1 MNNHNHNALS
11 SETFLL
17 ISNAM
22 IEAAAEVLLNSP
34 HCELSQGF
42 AEDLAEE
49 MLRVAAN
56 MERVESQT
64 G

>member
-1 MNNHNHNALS
+1 MNNHHDNTIS
-11 SETFLL
+11 PQTCPL
-17 ISNAM
+17 IFRAM
-22 IEAAAEVLLNSP
+22 VEAAAEVLLNSP

-49 MLRVAAN
+49 ILLVVAKLEHSDN
-56 MERVESQT
+56 QT